1 MKRMVILFKSEVC
14 KLDFMDCITG
24 EFTDDLLLKLLET
37 ESTYAH
43 VAGSFFSLDLETVN
57 HYLVQSLLNNW
68 KQGNMDYIKQFSL

>member
-1 MKRMVILFKSEVC
+1 
-14 KLDFMDCITG
+14 
-24 EFTDDLLLKLLET
+24 LKLLET

-68 KQGNMDYIKQFSL
+68 KQGNTDYIKQFSL